1 MKKIIGMRILK
12 TALAVALCILI
23 SKLLKLEYPFYVA
36 IAAIISM
43 ESSITSSYKAGRN
56 RMAGTLVGALTGLI
70 FASIQPGNALLCGL
84 GTIVLIY
91 VCERFHWNNSISI
104 AGIVFIAIMVNLNG
118 KSPLLYGA
126 SRILDT
132 SIGIS
137 VAILINYLVFPPN
150 IGKMVQDQ
158 YADLLNTLQSSV
170 TLLSQPNTDLD
181 LDAVHNQIDSLE
193 KLIQAHGKDIQ
204 LFRKKNVDLAQVKD
218 RLRVCKIILHH
229 LSVIQDNLTSPDIE
243 IKNEQLISYH
253 QGRITRHLEFLQT

>member
-1 MKKIIGMRILK
+1 MRIIK
-12 TALAVALCILI
+12 TALAVILCILI
-23 SKLLKLEYPFYVA
+23 SKLFKLEYPFYVA

-56 RMAGTLVGALTGLI
+56 RMAGTLVGALTGLL

-84 GTIVLIY
+84 GTIVLIF

-132 SIGIS
+132 FIGIS

-150 IGKMVQDQ
+150 IGKMVQEQ
-158 YADLLNTLQSSV
+158 YA
-170 TLLSQPNTDLD
+170 TLLSSLNSSVDLLTQSNHECDLD
-181 LDAVHNQIDSLE
+181 IVHDQINGLE

-204 LFRKKNVDLAQVKD
+204 LFRKQTVDVAQVNEQ
-218 RLRVCKIILHH
+218 LRICKNILHH
-229 LSVIQDNLTSPDIE
+229 LSVIQDNLISPDIE
-243 IKNEQLISYH
+243 TKNEGVISYH
-253 QGRITRHLEFLQT
+253 HQRIAQHLQLLQD

>member
-12 TALAVALCILI
+12 TALAVSLCILI
-23 SKLLKLEYPFYVA
+23 SKLFKLEYPFYVA

-56 RMAGTLVGALTGLI
+56 RMAGTLVGALTGLL

-91 VCERFHWNNSISI
+91 VCEKFHWNNSISI

-132 SIGIS
+132 FIGIS

-158 YADLLNTLQSSV
+158 FAALMNSLQTSV
-170 TLLSQPNTDLD
+170 EAVAQPNNECD
-181 LDAVHNQIDSLE
+181 LDAVHDQIDGLE
-193 KLIQAHGKDIQ
+193 KLIQAHGKDTQ
-204 LFRKKNVDLAQVKD
+204 LFKKQAMDLTKIKD
-218 RLRVCKIILHH
+218 RLRICKNILHH

-243 IKNEQLISYH
+243 SKNEDLISYH
-253 QGRITRHLEFLQT
+253 QGRIAQHMQLLKA

>member
-12 TALAVALCILI
+12 TALAVTICVII

-56 RMAGTLVGALTGLI
+56 RMAGTLVGALTGLL
-70 FASIQPGNALLCGL
+70 FASIQPGNAILCGL
-84 GTIVLIY
+84 GTIVLIFI
-91 VCERFHWNNSISI
+91 CERFHWNNSISI

-132 SIGIS
+132 FIGIS
-137 VAILINYLVFPPN
+137 VALLINYLVFPPN

-158 YADLLNTLQSSV
+158 YADLLRILQSSADQI
-170 TLLSQPNTDLD
+170 SQPTPECDLET
-181 LDAVHNQIDSLE
+181 VHDQIESLE
-193 KLIQAHGKDIQ
+193 KLIQAHGKDTQ
-204 LFRKKNVDLAQVKD
+204 LFRRKAVDLSQVEDK
-218 RLRVCKIILHH
+218 LRVCKNILHH
-229 LSVIQDNLTSPDIE
+229 LSVIQDNLSSPNMETQND
-243 IKNEQLISYH
+243 QVISYH
-253 QGRITRHLEFLQT
+253 QQRITQHLQFLLA